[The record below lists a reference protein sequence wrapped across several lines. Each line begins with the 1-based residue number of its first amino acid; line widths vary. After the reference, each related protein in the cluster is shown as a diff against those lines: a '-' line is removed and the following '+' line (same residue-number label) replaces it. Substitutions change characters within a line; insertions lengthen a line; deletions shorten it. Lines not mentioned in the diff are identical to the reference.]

1 MVEQQQTQQLIRPY
15 PYVKDEE
22 QKLSIERTQ
31 SPDFMRWILDSKEE
45 IEELKMV
52 LRGYEKDENDKWIK
66 TYEAQLHEKA
76 VGWFI
81 IQIRPYLSK
90 TTTLAY
96 QTDEQIAYKTFEF
109 ETKAIFY
116 LYVHNDEF
124 GYGHDYTRRT
134 NHLLLMTNLF
144 NLTLTRARNA
154 LQLKYLTENIQ
165 RSEIYQI
172 KPPEKKA
179 WWKIWG

>member
-1 MVEQQQTQQLIRPY
+1 MVEQQPQQSMIKPY
-15 PYVKDEE
+15 PYTKNEE

-31 SPDFMRWILDSKEE
+31 SPDFMKWILDSKEE

-52 LRGYEKDENDKWIK
+52 FKGYELNSKGEWVKEYNEQIEPK
-66 TYEAQLHEKA
+66 TI
-76 VGWFI
+76 GWFI
-81 IQIRPYLSK
+81 MQIRPYLTK
-90 TTTLAY
+90 TVTLAY

-109 ETKAIFY
+109 ETKAILY

-134 NHLLLMTNLF
+134 NHIMLMTNLF

-165 RSEIYQI
+165 RSEVFTI
-172 KPPEKKA
+172 KPQEKKA